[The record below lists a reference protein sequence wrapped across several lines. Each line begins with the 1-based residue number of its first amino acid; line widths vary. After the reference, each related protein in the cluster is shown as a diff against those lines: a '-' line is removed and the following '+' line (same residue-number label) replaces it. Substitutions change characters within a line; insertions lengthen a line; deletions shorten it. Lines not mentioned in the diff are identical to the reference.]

1 MVEPSSPRRRSA
13 HVIPSKPARKGRGE
27 NLGFLGNGRP
37 VVQKRQLPTIL
48 GVGGGV
54 PSARRRLRFFSVRLG
69 LSSLALAVAL
79 VLVAVQLLTASM
91 LLLRNGTLPRFSVDE
106 LSGDIIEAVRPRHM
120 PGLSYSNPSVLLGG
134 CQLTIVLPLWLQYG
148 HDEGNYIGGKMIPR
162 AALRRRSLVEIVDV
176 IQSLE
181 SVLVSVRQGGVGESC
196 LLVQTLPTR
205 RKCHP
210 SFWGA
215 GTNSKKIANELE
227 VRAPE
232 GSEVRRWISR
242 GNVRV
247 SELDVGR
254 YAKEL
259 GGCDGGTYDFDHWVK
274 WENTSKSQSELPSI
288 SNDAVLLSQG
298 YWAEEFLPADSDRVL
313 VVPPGTLFLR
323 PLRLSSVT
331 AGETSFGESVP
342 SPPVEW
348 AYLAAPGKVGTQET
362 CSKPPRLW
370 NDWHRNVDMNLIS
383 ANPLFPTG
391 KTLCSDPSLFPVDG
405 GSGVGGPSLRS
416 RKWMIRAIE
425 YCPHADL
432 SGLPPS
438 KVALTACRVEGDSD
452 FGLPEGVYFS
462 TLLRGMAHGARA
474 IRAGSLEIFTVYA
487 DSPSLPTMFEA
498 TLFAAIDA
506 ISDSFSAG
514 SFSAVGEEVM
524 EPAVLRGWDK
534 GKILAYFFSG
544 KQRNSVLSNSKVVG
558 AVGARTLFDSPM
570 SFPVAL
576 FEPWKHL
583 DPYILFGQHLID
595 RCPELRTTTNP
606 FTYKSTNR
614 KCGERLQSRW
624 CSRRANTSGK
634 LAGNIVFFSITR
646 RAGSRDVRSVLQQLG
661 NIAASLCARLVVR
674 PPGQMLDYERHN
686 AGVQIPDYFPHSDYT
701 NMTSRMHWSD
711 GGKHVGWDESDEPVI
726 LDNVTV
732 EEARLYGISEAVDV
746 YIDTNASNANSV
758 FDQYMQAMQAMEK
771 GQTFVWGIHKS
782 IYELRDKFMTSVTD
796 ITKDEVPFLNTSFP
810 LPHLNHKVG
819 GCNYVNLKTNARQE
833 RAVSEFLDRAGI
845 ASSENVTYTPLH
857 IRRGDLAHTCNSS
870 LAALESYLKCSYS
883 RCPLRPSSGNVTTEG
898 RKPIILFTDEMDPTY
913 IASVLGLLR
922 TYALGSLHGDPLL
935 RKILYPKGLSS
946 QGQNASS
953 KARSRR
959 RGNVRDNFFLFA
971 VAEIITK
978 KAPVEKRLIRHRN
991 RCNTCDSIC

>member
-1 MVEPSSPRRRSA
+1 MVEPSSPRRRSG

-425 YCPHADL
+425 YCPHADF
-432 SGLPPS
+432 SGLPQS
-438 KVALTACRVEGDSD
+438 KVASAACRVKRGTNSTH
-452 FGLPEGVYFS
+452 LAPPEGIYFS
-462 TLLRGMAHGARA
+462 TLLRGMAHAA
-474 IRAGSLEIFTVYA
+474 HVIRSDAPGSTVLDTDVPLLPTVYQASIFTTNYDALPDFFSA
-487 DSPSLPTMFEA
+487 DRFGA
-498 TLFAAIDA
+498 DAQDA
-506 ISDSFSAG
+506 IQLAGHQNRSSKQFSDYSI
-514 SFSAVGEEVM
+514 M
-524 EPAVLRGWDK
+524 ER
-534 GKILAYFFSG
+534 KIKSIG
-544 KQRNSVLSNSKVVG
+544 
-558 AVGARTLFDSPM
+558 T
-570 SFPVAL
+570 AL
-576 FEPWKHL
+576 PIALVEPWKHL
-583 DPYILFGQHLID
+583 STHVLFGQIIG
-595 RCPELRTTTNP
+595 RNP
-606 FTYKSTNR
+606 QLLKAIPMIESKNR
-614 KCGERLQSRW
+614 NCTRFILNRR
-624 CSRRANTSGK
+624 CSRKANGNSK
-634 LAGNIVFFSITR
+634 LNGNIVYFSITR
-646 RAGSRDVRSVLQQLG
+646 RAGMRDVRSVLQQLG

>member
-425 YCPHADL
+425 YCPHADF
-432 SGLPPS
+432 SGLPQS
-438 KVALTACRVEGDSD
+438 KVASAACRVKRGTNSTH
-452 FGLPEGVYFS
+452 LAPPEGIYFS
-462 TLLRGMAHGARA
+462 TLLRGMAHAA
-474 IRAGSLEIFTVYA
+474 HVIRSDAPGSTVLDTDVPLLPTVYQASIFTTNYDALPDFFSA
-487 DSPSLPTMFEA
+487 DRFGA
-498 TLFAAIDA
+498 DAQDA
-506 ISDSFSAG
+506 IQLAGHQNRSSKQFSDYSI
-514 SFSAVGEEVM
+514 M
-524 EPAVLRGWDK
+524 ER
-534 GKILAYFFSG
+534 KIKSIG
-544 KQRNSVLSNSKVVG
+544 
-558 AVGARTLFDSPM
+558 T
-570 SFPVAL
+570 AL
-576 FEPWKHL
+576 PIALVEPWKHL
-583 DPYILFGQHLID
+583 STHVLFGQIIG
-595 RCPELRTTTNP
+595 RNP
-606 FTYKSTNR
+606 QLLKAIPMIESKNR
-614 KCGERLQSRW
+614 NCTRFILNRR
-624 CSRRANTSGK
+624 CSRKANGNSK
-634 LAGNIVFFSITR
+634 LNGNIVYFSITR
-646 RAGSRDVRSVLQQLG
+646 RAGMRDVRSVLQQLG

-674 PPGQMLDYERHN
+674 PPGQMMDWERHN
-686 AGVQIPDYFPHSDYT
+686 EGVQIPDYFPHSDYM
-701 NMTSRMHWSD
+701 NMTSKMHWND
-711 GGKHVGWDESDEPVI
+711 GGGHNSWEESGEPMI
-726 LDNVTV
+726 LDKVTV
-732 EEARLYGISEAVDV
+732 VEAHAYGNSAAVDV
-746 YIDTNASNANSV
+746 YLETDDSDGNGGFA
-758 FDQYMQAMQAMEK
+758 QYMEAMQAVDK

-782 IYELRDKFMTSVTD
+782 IHELRDMFMERAAKAYSW
-796 ITKDEVPFLNTSFP
+796 NASFP
-810 LPHLNHKVG
+810 VPNLNHQLK
-819 GCNYVNLKTNARQE
+819 GCDYVHIRASASQE
-833 RAVSEFLDRAGI
+833 RAVEGFFDRVEDFFDQAGI
-845 ASSENVTYTPLH
+845 HGVGGPKEVPYTPLH
-857 IRRGDLAHTCNSS
+857 IRRRDLAHECNSS
-870 LAALESYLKCSYS
+870 LAALESYLECSYTS
-883 RCPLRPSSGNVTTEG
+883 CAPQ
-898 RKPIILFTDEMDPTY
+898 RKPIVVFTDEKDPTY
-913 IASVLGLLR
+913 RKSVLDLAR
-922 TYALGSLHGDPLL
+922 VYAPGSVHGDAVLA
-935 RKILYPKGLSS
+935 KVLY
-946 QGQNASS
+946 S
-953 KARSRR
+953 K
-959 RGNVRDNFFLFA
+959 RGGKVRTSEHQRMDVRDNFFLFSL
-971 VAEIITK
+971 AEIIMERVPGK
-978 KAPVEKRLIRHRN
+978 KRLSRHGN
-991 RCNTCDSIC
+991 RCNACDRICK